1 MTIYGRPSLKRD
13 SKLEKFMSS
22 PKHHW
27 SCVESS
33 KNSPSAMDNFI
44 DWTEKYILRVDKM
57 SPLFQEV
64 RNWGLISYKIS
75 KNRVGMKD
83 SYIMFPLIPF
93 ERV

>member
-1 MTIYGRPSLKRD
+1 
-13 SKLEKFMSS
+13 
-22 PKHHW
+22 
-27 SCVESS
+27 
-33 KNSPSAMDNFI
+33 MDNFI